1 MKSTEGSPIISLT
14 DRQIKKRHIWY
25 NNRTQLLADLL
36 AAQKKVLK
44 WIGMKKRYGGKRKRV
59 AKKEEELD
67 PEIDYF
73 QKIVEQRMQQKSN
86 QPEKEQNAEH
96 VSSKTLPESGK
107 SDETPGVSLSLD
119 QSQLDSS
126 QVESVANDTVD
137 NSQNQ
142 TDVCS
147 QVQFKY
153 QGII

>member
-1 MKSTEGSPIISLT
+1 MKSTEGTPIISLT

-44 WIGMKKRYGGKRKRV
+44 WIGMKKRYGGKRKRL

-73 QKIVEQRMQQKSN
+73 QKVVEQRLQQKSI
-86 QPEKEQNAEH
+86 QPDKGQNVEL
-96 VSSKTLPESGK
+96 VTNRTVPESGN
-107 SDETPGVSLSLD
+107 SVDTPGVSLSLD

-153 QGII
+153 WRII

>member
-25 NNRTQLLADLL
+25 NNRTQILADLL
-36 AAQKKVLK
+36 VAQKKVLK
-44 WIGMKKRYGGKRKRV
+44 WIGMKKRYGGKRKRL

-73 QKIVEQRMQQKSN
+73 QKVVEQRMKQKSN
-86 QPEKEQNAEH
+86 QPEKGQNAEH
-96 VSSKTLPESGK
+96 VPESGK

-147 QVQFKY
+147 QVQCKY
-153 QGII
+153 WQII